1 MTFKGLNNMKK
12 KNWFLRILCALLFL
26 CMSGL
31 IMLSIYTLSA
41 EDGYQ
46 SGSRSNEVTE
56 VLKEEVQTRLES
68 TPEGMQLSEKIKSF
82 IILHSPYGSD
92 WNLNVRKLAHFS
104 IYFALATMCY
114 ITLAILGVGKFGR
127 IILTLLV
134 CGVFAIFDE
143 LHQGDIAGRTMS
155 SRDVVID
162 SLGAFTSVCIL
173 TVISMIYS
181 FFGFILNG
189 FKD

>member
-1 MTFKGLNNMKK
+1 MKK
-12 KNWFLRILCALLFL
+12 KNWFVRILCALLFL

-46 SGSRSNEVTE
+46 SGNRSGEVTE
-56 VLKEEVQTRLES
+56 VLKQEVEQKLET
-68 TPEGMQLSEKIKSF
+68 TPVGMALSERIKSF

-127 IILTLLV
+127 IFFTLLI
-134 CGVFAIFDE
+134 CGGFALFDE
-143 LHQGDIAGRTMS
+143 LHQGDVIGRTMS
-155 SRDVVID
+155 KRDVLID
-162 SLGAFTSVCIL
+162 SLGAFTSVAIL

-181 FFGFILNG
+181 FFGFLLNG
-189 FKD
+189 FDN